1 MRCGIAVV
9 AAALPLIAA
18 RAAAQGGGTRAE
30 VFLGGGGFV
39 ADEKV
44 YSFDVGRGRSRLV
57 DGW

>member
-1 MRCGIAVV
+1 MRCGIAVGAV
-9 AAALPLIAA
+9 ALTLIGA

-30 VFLGGGGFV
+30 VFLDGGGFV